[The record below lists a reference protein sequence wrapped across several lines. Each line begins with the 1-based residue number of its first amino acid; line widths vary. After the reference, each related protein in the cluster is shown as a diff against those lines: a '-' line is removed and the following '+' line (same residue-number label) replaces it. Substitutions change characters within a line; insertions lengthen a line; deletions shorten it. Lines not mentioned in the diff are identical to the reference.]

1 MAGSNTS
8 NGKLPK
14 KMSCFICGNIYQDEN
29 RRVGLF
35 HVPKKNFSSWKFV
48 LPELLEKSRLCDIHF
63 DKCDVLKGITVG
75 KDFYPY
81 DRWRLLPSAIPKHL
95 LVKQSAAAS
104 RTQSRTPLKDIFSV
118 NHTGN
123 QPTNYFP
130 PKKRN
135 SKGSTSISQT
145 PENKIAMDEDEE
157 HSIVGCA
164 IENTPENKI
173 AMDEDEEHSIVGCAI
188 ENTPENKIAMDEDE
202 EHSIVGCAI
211 ENTPENK
218 IAMDEDEEH
227 SIVGCAIEN
236 TPENKIAMDEDE
248 EHSIVGCAIENTPE
262 NKIAMDEDEEHSI
275 VGCAI
280 KKSNAPEKN
289 SPKSNFIENDKDGMA
304 DFIFKKHTKKKCQI
318 RLPTNCKTCQM
329 EKTGQ
334 CSSCAIV
341 ELKQQVRE
349 KDKQL
354 ITAKCYRTRS
364 ETHLKCLKL
373 KLKEN
378 RKKLNTCRQKLLR
391 MKRYGQEIVETLGNL
406 KEKITTLTANQLDE
420 QIKFLSHG
428 ERVIINTF
436 ILKGKAELQATSGR
450 SHSMKYDSGFL
461 MQCLLLKLK
470 SSSTYTHLKNNN
482 ILPLPSLS
490 TLRRRLSSSECK
502 YGFNFVIFT
511 SPKKERR

>member
-135 SKGSTSISQT
+135 SKGSTSISQ
-145 PENKIAMDEDEE
+145 
-157 HSIVGCA
+157 
-164 IENTPENKI
+164 
-173 AMDEDEEHSIVGCAI
+173 
-188 ENTPENKIAMDEDE
+188 
-202 EHSIVGCAI
+202 
-211 ENTPENK
+211 
-218 IAMDEDEEH
+218 
-227 SIVGCAIEN
+227 
-236 TPENKIAMDEDE
+236 
-248 EHSIVGCAIENTPE
+248 TPE

-502 YGFNFVIFT
+502 YGFNELALQNMKQALENLQNWERWGSLMWDEVSLKKDLTWHATRLEWHGIVDFGEDIEAPIKNGIATHALVLMFRPYKGNWVQPFACFASENAASAIILHEVIVKAIVLLYNH
-511 SPKKERR
+511 SAIVKNVVCDGCSSNK

>member
-236 TPENKIAMDEDE
+236 TPAFFRNRPRNRR
-248 EHSIVGCAIENTPE
+248 HSNGTFLAANLP
-262 NKIAMDEDEEHSI
+262 
-275 VGCAI
+275 
-280 KKSNAPEKN
+280 
-289 SPKSNFIENDKDGMA
+289 NFIGLQSHKNA
-304 DFIFKKHTKKKCQI
+304 F
-318 RLPTNCKTCQM
+318 
-329 EKTGQ
+329 
-334 CSSCAIV
+334 SSR
-341 ELKQQVRE
+341 Q
-349 KDKQL
+349 
-354 ITAKCYRTRS
+354 YR
-364 ETHLKCLKL
+364 
-373 KLKEN
+373 
-378 RKKLNTCRQKLLR
+378 
-391 MKRYGQEIVETLGNL
+391 
-406 KEKITTLTANQLDE
+406 
-420 QIKFLSHG
+420 
-428 ERVIINTF
+428 
-436 ILKGKAELQATSGR
+436 
-450 SHSMKYDSGFL
+450 
-461 MQCLLLKLK
+461 
-470 SSSTYTHLKNNN
+470 
-482 ILPLPSLS
+482 
-490 TLRRRLSSSECK
+490 
-502 YGFNFVIFT
+502 
-511 SPKKERR
+511 